1 MISIDLKNYDRKQ
14 TKNKKNEQLIP
25 TKVMQKE
32 YSNILEMYKINQK
45 LLVRYGKK
53 GKKAPKRRYV
63 CIVKIEK
70 VGKYDMY
77 EVGYIYLVNNQND
90 LSLLWENITDLQVQC
105 GSNKERILEK
115 KLQKRLRDMVKTT
128 RGPS

>member
-90 LSLLWENITDLQVQC
+90 LSLLW
-105 GSNKERILEK
+105 GRYH
-115 KLQKRLRDMVKTT
+115 
-128 RGPS
+128 

>member
-1 MISIDLKNYDRKQ
+1 MISIDLKSYARKQ
-14 TKNKKNEQLIP
+14 KKTEQLIP
-25 TKVMQKE
+25 TKELQKE

-63 CIVKIEK
+63 CIVKNEK

-77 EVGYIYLVNNQND
+77 EVSYIYLVNHQKV
-90 LSLLWENITDLQVQC
+90 LSLLW
-105 GSNKERILEK
+105 R
-115 KLQKRLRDMVKTT
+115 RYH
-128 RGPS
+128 

>member
-1 MISIDLKNYDRKQ
+1 MISIDLKNYARKQ

-25 TKVMQKE
+25 TKVLQKE

-63 CIVKIEK
+63 CIANIEK

-77 EVGYIYLVNNQND
+77 EVGYIYLVNHQNV
-90 LSLLWENITDLQVQC
+90 LSLLW
-105 GSNKERILEK
+105 GRYH
-115 KLQKRLRDMVKTT
+115 
-128 RGPS
+128 